1 MLENVTIKTLN
12 HMLAGYKN
20 LLPVTRD
27 SKVANISSM
36 HAPMHEDVP
45 FAFHIKY
52 GLRLVNLR
60 SPQGIQPV
68 HVAN

>member
-1 MLENVTIKTLN
+1 
-12 HMLAGYKN
+12 MLAGYKN

-45 FAFHIKY
+45 FAFHIRY
-52 GLRLVNLR
+52 GLRLVNLM
-60 SPQGIQPV
+60 SPQGIHEPI
-68 HVAN
+68 HAN

>member
-52 GLRLVNLR
+52 GLR
-60 SPQGIQPV
+60 
-68 HVAN
+68 